1 MKRLT
6 FLLLFLT
13 LAVPAHAFTAAADHR
28 IALKGADLGPPDLN
42 LVIQQFRNEY
52 LRGVDTAPAVD
63 RSKLRASIE
72 AEALGIIKMIRTNKP
87 MVAIVEH
94 LGMLARM
101 VSDANNPM
109 AGHDDFAHFVE
120 TRLSRIPTVYY
131 GVDKRFVLGAYLDR
145 TLARTAKF
153 VPLMDEEYTRGSSAT
168 FDDRSTA
175 FGVASVCYSHA
186 VTDVANL
193 QVFIWKQAGGNVRNV
208 PQSVVLNGN

>member
-1 MKRLT
+1 MKRLG

-13 LAVPAHAFTAAADHR
+13 VAIPAHAFTAAADQR
-28 IALKGADLGPPDLN
+28 IALKAAELGPPDLN

-52 LRGVDTAPAVD
+52 LRGVDTAPVIERA
-63 RSKLRASIE
+63 KLRPSIE
-72 AEALGIIKMIRTNKP
+72 AETLGIIKMIRTNKP
-87 MVAIVEH
+87 MVLIIEH

-120 TRLSRIPTVYY
+120 SRLPRIPTIYY

-145 TLARTAKF
+145 TFARTAKF
-153 VPLMDEEYTRGSSAT
+153 VPLMDEEYTRGTSAT

-186 VTDVANL
+186 VTDLANL
-193 QVFIWKQAGGNVRNV
+193 QVFIWKEAGGNVRNV

>member
-1 MKRLT
+1 MKRLLI
-6 FLLLFLT
+6 LLLFL
-13 LAVPAHAFTAAADHR
+13 AVGIPAHAFTAAAGRR
-28 IALKGADLGPPDLN
+28 IALKGAELGPPDLN
-42 LVIQQFRNEY
+42 LVIQQFRQEY
-52 LRGVDTAPAVD
+52 LRGVDTAPTID
-63 RSKLRASIE
+63 RSKLRAHIE
-72 AEALGIIKMIRTNKP
+72 AEALGIVKMIRTNKP
-87 MVAIVEH
+87 MVAVVEH

-120 TRLSRIPTVYY
+120 TRLARIPTVYY
-131 GVDKRFVLGAYLDR
+131 GVDKRFALGAYLDR
-145 TLARTAKF
+145 TFARTARF
-153 VPLMDEEYTRGSSAT
+153 APLMAEEYTRGTSVT

-193 QVFIWKQAGGNVRNV
+193 QVFIWREAGGNVRNV